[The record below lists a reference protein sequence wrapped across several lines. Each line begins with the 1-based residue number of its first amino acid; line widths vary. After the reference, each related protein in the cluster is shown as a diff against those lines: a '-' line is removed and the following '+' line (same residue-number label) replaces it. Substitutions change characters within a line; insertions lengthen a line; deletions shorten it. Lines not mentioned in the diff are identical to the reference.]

1 MFRIIFR
8 CWIWLTKYQESTATE
23 SLKRTGRKIH
33 YPEHVGASDPYILLA
48 HQGMVEEVMIDD
60 MEARGVFVTRN
71 SRFVSCARVGGTR
84 QLDILYEDVTTNTP
98 RKIRADYL
106 VGCDGARSK
115 VRSFILDA
123 ELEGELTN
131 AAWGVLDG
139 MCFRSAGRN
148 FG

>member
-1 MFRIIFR
+1 
-8 CWIWLTKYQESTATE
+8 
-23 SLKRTGRKIH
+23 
-33 YPEHVGASDPYILLA
+33 
-48 HQGMVEEVMIDD
+48 MVEEVMIDD

-71 SRFVSCARVGGTR
+71 SKFVSCARVDGTR
-84 QLDILYEDVTTNTP
+84 QLDILYEDITTNTP
-98 RKIRADYL
+98 CKIRADYL

-115 VRSFILDA
+115 VRSFIPDA

-139 MCFRSAGRN
+139 MCFRSVDSN

>member
-1 MFRIIFR
+1 MF
-8 CWIWLTKYQESTATE
+8 CLNCCSWIWLTNCQESTANE
-23 SLKRTGRKIH
+23 SLRRTGRKTH
-33 YPEHVGASDPYILLA
+33 YPDNVGASDPYILLA

-71 SRFVSCARVGGTR
+71 SKFVSCSRVDGTT
-84 QLDILYEDVTTNTP
+84 QLDIVYEDVMTNTP
-98 RKIRADYL
+98 CKLRADYL

-115 VRSFILDA
+115 VRSFIPDA

-139 MCFRSAGRN
+139 MLSRSNESNIG
-148 FG
+148 